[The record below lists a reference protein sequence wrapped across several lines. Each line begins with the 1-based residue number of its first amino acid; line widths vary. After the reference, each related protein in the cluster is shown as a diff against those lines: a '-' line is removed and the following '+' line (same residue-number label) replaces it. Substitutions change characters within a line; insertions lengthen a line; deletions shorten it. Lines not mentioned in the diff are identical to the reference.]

1 MQVKERP
8 WKLLVGAVGVVYG
21 DIGTSPLYALKS
33 SFIISSL
40 PTTSDNIIGLISIF
54 IWLLFLIVTIKYAY
68 LVMNADKSEE
78 RGGILVLS
86 NLCSSLNQ
94 ARYKTTAIVLGILGM
109 ALLFGDG
116 VITPAISVLSALE
129 GLHLIHP
136 DFQRYV
142 ILLSVVVL
150 TLLFILQKVGSNII
164 GICFG
169 PIMIIW
175 FFVLAMLG
183 VYNILA
189 APIILKALNP
199 YYAMSFFYNNG
210 WVAFRALSGAF
221 LVVTGAEA
229 LYADRS
235 HFGNKPIQL
244 SWNLL
249 VFPAITLNYLGQG
262 SLLLHSP
269 ESIIN
274 PFYNMVSSIWLY
286 PLIILATL
294 ATIIASQAMI
304 SGVFSICWQ
313 AIMLDYLPK
322 LRVVHTSNHRLG
334 QVYVPAVNGLLYTLS
349 ILAIF
354 RFQTSDRLSFAYG
367 LSVSSVMLITSILI
381 SIILFNKKKVHI
393 LKLILLPIFI
403 FLDSVFVL
411 TNIIKIL
418 EGAWYTLL
426 ITVSIAFLIFVW
438 IRNSRSIKEQASKPF
453 KDIKSYILEYEQKF
467 SQRIPGCAI
476 FLNRHPRK
484 TPSSLIIHLRHNK
497 FLHEKIIFLSIIIK
511 EIAFVPPSE
520 KFVQDIISANVY
532 TIKTFF
538 GFKEVPSIDKI
549 ISWAEDNQI
558 LNSNEEIS
566 FFLSRKVPYSHKQT
580 ILNKIEEKIYIFLL
594 LSSTSTYEF
603 YKIPHDKAIEYRV
616 PCKVP

>member
-1 MQVKERP
+1 
-8 WKLLVGAVGVVYG
+8 
-21 DIGTSPLYALKS
+21 
-33 SFIISSL
+33 
-40 PTTSDNIIGLISIF
+40 
-54 IWLLFLIVTIKYAY
+54 
-68 LVMNADKSEE
+68 
-78 RGGILVLS
+78 
-86 NLCSSLNQ
+86 
-94 ARYKTTAIVLGILGM
+94 
-109 ALLFGDG
+109 
-116 VITPAISVLSALE
+116 
-129 GLHLIHP
+129 
-136 DFQRYV
+136 
-142 ILLSVVVL
+142 
-150 TLLFILQKVGSNII
+150 
-164 GICFG
+164 
-169 PIMIIW
+169 
-175 FFVLAMLG
+175 
-183 VYNILA
+183 
-189 APIILKALNP
+189 
-199 YYAMSFFYNNG
+199 
-210 WVAFRALSGAF
+210 
-221 LVVTGAEA
+221 
-229 LYADRS
+229 
-235 HFGNKPIQL
+235 
-244 SWNLL
+244 
-249 VFPAITLNYLGQG
+249 
-262 SLLLHSP
+262 
-269 ESIIN
+269 
-274 PFYNMVSSIWLY
+274 
-286 PLIILATL
+286 
-294 ATIIASQAMI
+294 MI

-322 LRVVHTSNHRLG
+322 LRVIHTSNHRLG

-438 IRNSRSIKEQASKPF
+438 IKNSRSIKEQASKPF

-520 KFVQDIISANVY
+520 KFVQDIISTNVY
-532 TIKTFF
+532 AIKTFF
-538 GFKEVPSIDKI
+538 GFKEVPAIDKI
-549 ISWAEDNQI
+549 ISWAEYNQI